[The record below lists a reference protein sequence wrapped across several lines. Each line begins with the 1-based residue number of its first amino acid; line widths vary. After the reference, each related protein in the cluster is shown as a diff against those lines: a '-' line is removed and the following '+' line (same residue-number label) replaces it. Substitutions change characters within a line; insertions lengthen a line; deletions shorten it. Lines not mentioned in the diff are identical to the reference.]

1 MRTRRAFA
9 VTAALLAGGCQSAC
23 QSARQPAAPAVLT
36 RADDATMDRLKTAL
50 AKAVGRPRIELGP
63 GDPTQTSV
71 LSVLPPRPGPLED
84 RSLAKSTIFRLEIAG
99 KDCTAIREDTG
110 ARVPLADVEC
120 RAAVK

>member
-23 QSARQPAAPAVLT
+23 QTAAAAPAVLT

-50 AKAVGRPRIELGP
+50 AKAVGRPQIELGP

-84 RSLAKSTIFRLEIAG
+84 RSLAKPTIFRLEIAG

-110 ARVPLADVEC
+110 ARVPLVGVEC